1 MFIMHLALYILLW
14 LWEKDLLDFKHS
26 AFKHEIFSIF
36 QTNFLE
42 QFELFA
48 FFINCDL
55 TLNMGSSFQKKK
67 KKNLNS
73 FQALSRTAHGGKKS
87 IY

>member
-1 MFIMHLALYILLW
+1 MEVWMFIMHLALYILLW

-67 KKNLNS
+67 KK
-73 FQALSRTAHGGKKS
+73 KS
-87 IY
+87 E